1 MRLAMKKDAKWAKMT
16 ALNVGFAEG
25 GGNTSRYL
33 LTTPAA
39 ETRPLSKSTGVSI
52 RSWLNAGVVNRVA

>member
-1 MRLAMKKDAKWAKMT
+1 MRLAMKKDAKWTKMT

-25 GGNTSRYL
+25 GGNTSWNL

-39 ETRPLSKSTGVSI
+39 EMAEESK
-52 RSWLNAGVVNRVA
+52 